1 MKLNIFQFFILASL
15 LCFAPVSAEAGLW
28 TWLFG
33 PSDEEKFK
41 MDTGSNITA
50 YASTY
55 IAELKKKAE
64 KENKPSTEQK
74 TAIQIGKIHGSI
86 FQTVTD
92 YKWYGDL
99 TVTVKADYS
108 ATFGLP
114 YDLIEKGIRIE
125 KDYTTTG
132 LFVIVSAPLPLSVAV
147 DTDSIYLQSR
157 SGTWTRK
164 GSKTEG
170 LEIEAHKSLTR
181 LATIDARQRC
191 QDKDTLAM
199 TRAVVLDV
207 VLDMAGELYSKKV
220 KRALA
225 PHTTVIFENELN
237 LNDLKRRT
245 IPLTPFEI
253 DAQKSNSV
261 RVRSVR

>member
-1 MKLNIFQFFILASL
+1 MNLNIFRLFVLTSL
-15 LCFAPVSAEAGLW
+15 LCLTPISAEAGLW

-33 PSDEEKFK
+33 PSEAEKFK
-41 MDTGSNITA
+41 MDSGSNITE
-50 YASTY
+50 YARSTY
-55 IAELKKKAE
+55 IAELKKKAS
-64 KENKPSTEQK
+64 NEQK

-92 YKWYGDL
+92 YKWYGNL

-132 LFVIVSAPLPLSVAV
+132 LFVIVSAPIPLSVAV
-147 DTDSIYLQSR
+147 DTDSIYLESR
-157 SGTWTRK
+157 SKTWTRWWGK
-164 GSKTEG
+164 SSE
-170 LEIEAHKSLTR
+170 LQLEAHKSLTR
-181 LATIDARQRC
+181 LATMDSRQRC
-191 QDKDTLAM
+191 QDRDTLDM
-199 TRAVVLDV
+199 TRAVVLDL